1 MKLFSNNE
9 PGSALTHFLG
19 LLLSIAALTLMI
31 VFAVLQGSPAHVVG
45 FTIFGSSL
53 ILLYCA
59 SSLYHF
65 FPQDTKV
72 KRVFQRLDHAMIFV
86 LIAGTYTPIC
96 LTIPQRGWG
105 WSLFGV
111 IWGLAAIGIVIKSVA
126 LKLPTW
132 LTPFIYLIM
141 GWLLMIAASPLL
153 NWLPDWAFFWLLIG
167 GLCYSLGVIFYAL
180 EKFVRRSHWFGMHE
194 VFHIFVLAGS
204 FSHFWLMF
212 KYVLHA

>member
-1 MKLFSNNE
+1 MKLFFNNE
-9 PGSALTHFLG
+9 PLSALTHLLG
-19 LLLSIAALTLMI
+19 FLLSIAALIVMI
-31 VFAVLQGSPAHVVG
+31 VYATNHGSPAHVVG

-53 ILLYCA
+53 ILLYFA

-65 FPQDTKV
+65 FPQQTKI
-72 KRVFQRLDHAMIFV
+72 KQVFQRLDHAMIFV

-111 IWGLAAIGIVIKSVA
+111 IWGLAAIGIVIKSLA

-132 LTPFIYLIM
+132 LTPSIYLVM
-141 GWLLMIAASPLL
+141 GWLLLIAASPLL
-153 NWLPDWAFFWLLIG
+153 HWLPTWAFVWLLIG

-180 EKFVRRSHWFGMHE
+180 DRLVRRSLWFGMHE
-194 VFHIFVLAGS
+194 VFHVFVLAGS